1 MRVIVLLNPAAGRG
15 KARGRLAK
23 ALEVLRGGGVAP
35 EIRES
40 SSAGHLLE
48 LARRARDERP
58 DMVVS
63 AGGDGTHHYV
73 LNGLWGGDVP
83 MGVLSLGSGN
93 DFANGLG
100 IPVDARGAGA
110 TLLGGRSVWIDL
122 ARVGTRVYGCI
133 AGAGFDSI
141 VNRFANDRVH
151 RVHGSLAYA
160 WSILRCI
167 GSFHPQPLELRSDG
181 EGFSGEVMFAVVGNS
196 TSYGG
201 GLKLT
206 PHARVDDGLL
216 DVCIVPRMS
225 KTELLWWVPRAYRGQ
240 HLAHPRIRYFQARTV
255 TLQSSSRLELF
266 GDGEF
271 IQELPATIEVAA
283 RALRVIVPGGAF
295 GGRLRTDVV
304 NVGSGQS

>member
-1 MRVIVLLNPAAGRG
+1 MRVILLLNPAAGRG

-23 ALEVLRGGGVAP
+23 ALEVLRGGGVVP

-40 SSAGHLLE
+40 SSAGHLVE

-83 MGVLSLGSGN
+83 LGVLSLGSGN

-100 IPVDARGAGA
+100 IPIDARGAGA
-110 TLLGGRSVWIDL
+110 AILGGRSVWIDL
-122 ARVGTRVYGCI
+122 ARVGPRVYGCI

-141 VNRFANDRVH
+141 VNRFANDRVRH
-151 RVHGSLAYA
+151 VHGSLAYA

-167 GSFHPQPLELRSDG
+167 GPFRPQPLELRSDG
-181 EGFSGEVMFAVVGNS
+181 ESFSGEVMFAVVGNS

-225 KTELLWWVPRAYRGQ
+225 KPELLWWVPRAYHGR

-271 IQELPATIEVAA
+271 IQELPATIEVAP
-283 RALRVIVPGGAF
+283 RALRVIVPGDAY
-295 GGRLRTDVV
+295 GGGPQTDVV
-304 NVGSGQS
+304 NEGPGQR